1 MTEEEVGRAATTQPE
16 KGAATPDPDL
26 PPAPVT
32 AWSSSQGVEVDPAAL
47 SSRNP
52 AEWAYKRL
60 CRLIHE
66 FESKLT
72 DGEEVGATI
81 VGAPGEGSFHVD
93 DIGYWGPDLILFY
106 GKNGHGRPIRLIQ
119 HYSQLDVVLTAM
131 PRVTEPE
138 PRRIGFQ
145 LVDRIEKAAGKV
157 ADAPAPQSPTSSPT

>member
-1 MTEEEVGRAATTQPE
+1 MAEDSDVGHVSMPEPQPDR
-16 KGAATPDPDL
+16 GSIDPDL
-26 PPAPVT
+26 PPVPVT
-32 AWSSSQGVEVDPAAL
+32 AWSSSDGVEALDPATL
-47 SSRNP
+47 QSGNP

-72 DGEEVGATI
+72 PDEEVGATI
-81 VGAPGEGSFHVD
+81 VGAPGEGSFRVD

-106 GKNGHGRPIRLIQ
+106 GKNQHGRPLRLIQ
-119 HYSQLDVVLTAM
+119 HYTQLDVVLTAM

-145 LVDRIEKAAGKV
+145 LVEKIEKAVGKV
-157 ADAPAPQSPTSSPT
+157 AGKS

>member
-1 MTEEEVGRAATTQPE
+1 MADDEIGSEPGHPMMPDPGERPPA
-16 KGAATPDPDL
+16 DPDL

-32 AWSSSQGVEVDPAAL
+32 AWSASSDVEPLDPSTL
-47 SSRNP
+47 KTGNP
-52 AEWAYKRL
+52 AEWAYRRL

-72 DGEEVGATI
+72 PDEEVGATV

-106 GKNGHGRPIRLIQ
+106 GKNAHGRPVRLIQ
-119 HYSQLDVVLTAM
+119 HYAQLDVLLTAV
-131 PRVTEPE
+131 PRVTDPE

-145 LVDRIEKAAGKV
+145 LVEKIEKAVGKV
-157 ADAPAPQSPTSSPT
+157 AGKGG

>member
-1 MTEEEVGRAATTQPE
+1 MADDEVGRVVMPEPTESAA
-16 KGAATPDPDL
+16 APDPDL
-26 PPAPVT
+26 PPAPIT
-32 AWSSSQGVEVDPAAL
+32 AWSSSEGVEVDAAAL
-47 SSRNP
+47 SSKNP

-72 DGEEVGATI
+72 DGEEVGATV

-119 HYSQLDVVLTAM
+119 HYTQLDVVLTAM

-145 LVDRIEKAAGKV
+145 LVKSIEKAVGKV
-157 ADAPAPQSPTSSPT
+157 AGAPAPQPPTPSSA